1 MVTIDFFD
9 GIQKFRKLAPGVEA
23 SMSFDEMQSSASMA
37 KKKLKDLIQDLW
49 DDLKT
54 HHESSDD
61 NALKTEAVGYLQ
73 GAYANLTMAEYHPFW
88 IQKKKEEGK
97 DYYRYEVQNQHEAY
111 ISNLWSYMD
120 SLLDLFNTNHE
131 TFPKWLETDT
141 YKDRK
146 DLLIESADEF
156 NKYYEIGRS
165 HYFFS
170 KIIYIIREAGDDYL
184 YPKIKSKE
192 GLDEVGKEKL
202 KKAVK
207 KAVVF
212 YAMGHAA
219 KRLDFTELP
228 KSIRNNDRDTARTMR
243 TGYSESQAVEKLSET
258 LLAKF
263 EEYMDDVDFEI
274 NKPAPGSSSYLSTDI
289 NNEDDKSYYMP

>member
-9 GIQKFRKLAPGVEA
+9 GIQKFRQLAPGVEA
-23 SMSFDEMQSSASMA
+23 SMSFDEMQSSASIA

-49 DDLKT
+49 DELKT
-54 HHESSDD
+54 HYESSDND
-61 NALKTEAVGYLQ
+61 ALKTEAVGYLQ

-120 SLLDLFNTNHE
+120 SLLDLFTSNQKV
-131 TFPKWLETDT
+131 FPKWLETDT

-146 DLLIESADEF
+146 YLLLESADEF

-170 KIIYIIREAGDDYL
+170 KIIYLIREAGDDYL
-184 YPKIKSKE
+184 YSKIKTKE
-192 GLDEVGKEKL
+192 SLNEVGKEKL
-202 KKAVK
+202 RKAVK
-207 KAVVF
+207 KAVAF
-212 YAMGHAA
+212 YTMGHAL

-228 KSIRNNDRDTARTMR
+228 KSIRNNDRDTARTTR
-243 TGYSESQAVEKLSET
+243 TGSSESTAVEKLSES

-263 EEYMDDVDFEI
+263 EEYMADVDFEI
-274 NKPAPGSSSYLSTDI
+274 NKPTPGSSSYLSTDI
-289 NNEDDKSYYMP
+289 NKEDDKSYYMP